1 MAEVEKPKPEIKL
14 ITQSQHVR
22 PIDVPSYEAV
32 GWSVVQC
39 PYRDRVEGKVLIE
52 RDFRVQ

>member
-14 ITQSQHVR
+14 IVSNAHVR

-32 GWSVVQC
+32 GWSVVTD
-39 PYRDRVEGKVLIE
+39 PHRDREEGKVLVQ
-52 RDFRVQ
+52 RVYR